1 MSADRSKALSSAQS
15 AQSAQSVPSTGSVNA
30 PLPAGSPSVPGA
42 ATAAGM
48 PSASR
53 VLSMLATLF
62 FAMGLITSLNDI
74 LVPHFKAAFDLT
86 YRDAAL
92 IQSSFF
98 AAYFVV
104 SYPAGQYTARVGYR
118 RALASSLWLAGFGCA
133 LFFPAAAL
141 VSYACFLAALF
152 VLASGI
158 TLLQV
163 AVNAYVE
170 TLGSRGAA
178 ASRLTLV
185 QAFNSLG
192 TTVGPPLAAL
202 WILSP
207 QAGPVA
213 GHAVDTVRGPY
224 GLLAAA
230 LVLGGIVLWRLRLP
244 EPGRRETGAPEAPE
258 TPQAA
263 VSAGAGVAGVAS
275 VAGASDA
282 GNVRGLLAHRPLRYG
297 IVALFLYVGAEVSIG
312 SFLIVYLTHANT
324 GIADHAHASR
334 YLALYWG
341 GAMVGR
347 FVGAWLLRSVSPGR
361 MLSLCAIYNLLL
373 ILASLV
379 LPATLA
385 MWLLLACGLGNAI
398 MFPTIFSLSVGGL
411 GARVSEGGGLI
422 CMAIVGGAVLPY
434 LQGALADAAGVV
446 LSFLVPAV
454 AYAYIAA
461 FGEWSASQPGLP
473 KV

>member
-1 MSADRSKALSSAQS
+1 
-15 AQSAQSVPSTGSVNA
+15 
-30 PLPAGSPSVPGA
+30 
-42 ATAAGM
+42 M
-48 PSASR
+48 PSANR
-53 VLSMLATLF
+53 VLAMLATLF

-141 VSYACFLAALF
+141 VSYPCFLVALF

-170 TLGSRGAA
+170 TLGSRGEAP
-178 ASRLTLV
+178 SRLTLV

-202 WILSP
+202 WILAP
-207 QAGPVA
+207 QATSA
-213 GHAVDTVRGPY
+213 TGHAVDSVRGPY
-224 GLLAAA
+224 GLLATV
-230 LVLGGIVLWRLRLP
+230 LVLGGIVLWRLTLP
-244 EPGRRETGAPEAPE
+244 EQR
-258 TPQAA
+258 
-263 VSAGAGVAGVAS
+263 
-275 VAGASDA
+275 ASDA
-282 GNVRGLLAHRPLRYG
+282 SPPGVLGNVRGLLAHRPLRYG
-297 IVALFLYVGAEVSIG
+297 IAALFLYVGAEVSIG
-312 SFLIVYLTHANT
+312 SFLIGYLTHADT
-324 GIADHAHASR
+324 GIVDHAHASR

-347 FVGAWLLRSVSPGR
+347 FVGAWWLRRVSPGR
-361 MLSLCAIYNLLL
+361 LLSLCALYNLML
-373 ILASLV
+373 ILASLA
-379 LPATLA
+379 LPASFA

-434 LQGALADAAGVV
+434 MQGALADVAGIA
-446 LSFLVPAV
+446 LSFLVPGV
-454 AYAYIAA
+454 AYCYIAG
-461 FGEWSASQPGLP
+461 FGAWCARTMPEFDAAPTRS
-473 KV
+473 

>member
-1 MSADRSKALSSAQS
+1 
-15 AQSAQSVPSTGSVNA
+15 
-30 PLPAGSPSVPGA
+30 
-42 ATAAGM
+42 M
-48 PSASR
+48 PSANR
-53 VLSMLATLF
+53 VLAMLATLF

-118 RALASSLWLAGFGCA
+118 RALASSLWLAGLGCA

-141 VSYACFLAALF
+141 VSYPCFLAALF

-170 TLGSRGAA
+170 TLGSRGEA

-202 WILSP
+202 WILAP
-207 QAGPVA
+207 QVGAA
-213 GHAVDTVRGPY
+213 TSANAHAVDSVRAPY
-224 GLLAAA
+224 GGLAAI
-230 LVLGGIVLWRLRLP
+230 LVLGGLVLWRLTLP
-244 EPGRRETGAPEAPE
+244 EQRDNDASPPG
-258 TPQAA
+258 
-263 VSAGAGVAGVAS
+263 VL
-275 VAGASDA
+275 
-282 GNVRGLLAHRPLRYG
+282 GNVRELLAHRPLRYG

-312 SFLIVYLTHANT
+312 SFLIVYLTQTDT
-324 GIADHAHASR
+324 GIVDHAHASR
-334 YLALYWG
+334 YLAFYWG

-347 FVGAWLLRSVSPGR
+347 FVGAWLLRKVSPGW
-361 MLSLCAIYNLLL
+361 MLGLCALYNLTL
-373 ILASLV
+373 ILVSMALSASF
-379 LPATLA
+379 A

-434 LQGALADAAGVV
+434 LQGALADGGGIV
-446 LSFLVPAV
+446 LSFLVPAL
-454 AYAYIAA
+454 AYCYIAG
-461 FGEWSASQPGLP
+461 FGAWCTRTMPESGPPAASEAKDAPASPDQPGLP
-473 KV
+473 NV

>member
-1 MSADRSKALSSAQS
+1 MPDDRLCEPRTAAQTAPQTAPQTADQTPDQTICGPDAWNAAPAAR
-15 AQSAQSVPSTGSVNA
+15 PSVN
-30 PLPAGSPSVPGA
+30 
-42 ATAAGM
+42 
-48 PSASR
+48 R
-53 VLSMLATLF
+53 VLAVLATLF

-118 RALASSLWLAGFGCA
+118 RALASSLWLAGLGCA

-141 VSYACFLAALF
+141 VSYPCFLAALF
-152 VLASGI
+152 VLASGV

-192 TTVGPPLAAL
+192 TTIGPPLAAL
-202 WILSP
+202 WILAP
-207 QAGPVA
+207 QSSAVA
-213 GHAVDTVRGPY
+213 GHAADSVRGPY
-224 GLLAAA
+224 GLLAGVLA
-230 LVLGGIVLWRLRLP
+230 LGGIVLWRLALP
-244 EPGRRETGAPEAPE
+244 EPGATG
-258 TPQAA
+258 TPRP
-263 VSAGAGVAGVAS
+263 GVRA
-275 VAGASDA
+275 
-282 GNVRGLLAHRPLRYG
+282 NVGGLFAHRPLRYG

-312 SFLIVYLTHANT
+312 SFLIVFLTNTQT

-334 YLALYWG
+334 YLPFYWG

-347 FVGAWLLRSVSPGR
+347 FVGAWLLRRVSPGK
-361 MLSLCAIYNLLL
+361 MLSVCALYNLTL
-373 ILASLV
+373 IVASLAV
-379 LPATLA
+379 PASLG

-434 LQGALADAAGVV
+434 LQGMLADAAGLM
-446 LSFLVPAV
+446 LSFLVPAA
-454 AYAYIAA
+454 AYLYIAG
-461 FGEWSASQPGLP
+461 FGAWSARAMVPTDPARHQPGLP
-473 KV
+473 NV

>member
-1 MSADRSKALSSAQS
+1 MLVDRTNAPGRSDLPPPNDSPTS
-15 AQSAQSVPSTGSVNA
+15 PMPSVN
-30 PLPAGSPSVPGA
+30 
-42 ATAAGM
+42 
-48 PSASR
+48 R
-53 VLSMLATLF
+53 VLAMLAALF

-118 RALASSLWLAGFGCA
+118 RALASSLWLAGLGCA

-141 VSYACFLAALF
+141 ASYLCFLAALF

-202 WILSP
+202 WILAP
-207 QAGPVA
+207 QTTAAGA
-213 GHAVDTVRGPY
+213 HTVDSVRGPY
-224 GLLAAA
+224 GLLAA
-230 LVLGGIVLWRLRLP
+230 VLAVGGAVLWRLTLP
-244 EPGRRETGAPEAPE
+244 ERRTTDATSPGLL
-258 TPQAA
+258 
-263 VSAGAGVAGVAS
+263 
-275 VAGASDA
+275 
-282 GNVRGLLAHRPLRYG
+282 GNVHSLMAHRPLRYG

-312 SFLIVYLTHANT
+312 SFLIVYLTQTGT
-324 GIADHAHASR
+324 GILDHAHASR
-334 YLALYWG
+334 YLAFYWG

-347 FVGAWLLRSVSPGR
+347 FVGAWLLRKVSAGR
-361 MLSLCAIYNLLL
+361 LLSLCALYNLTL
-373 ILASLV
+373 ILASLA
-379 LPATLA
+379 LPASFA

-422 CMAIVGGAVLPY
+422 CMAIVGGAILPY
-434 LQGALADAAGVV
+434 LQGALADSIGIV
-446 LSFLVPAV
+446 LSFLVPAL
-454 AYAYIAA
+454 AYGYIAG
-461 FGEWSASQPGLP
+461 FGAWCARTMTESASGTDATDEKTAVTPT
-473 KV
+473 

>member
-1 MSADRSKALSSAQS
+1 
-15 AQSAQSVPSTGSVNA
+15 
-30 PLPAGSPSVPGA
+30 
-42 ATAAGM
+42 M
-48 PSASR
+48 PSANR
-53 VLSMLATLF
+53 VLAMLATLF

-74 LVPHFKAAFDLT
+74 LVPHFKAAFDLS

-118 RALASSLWLAGFGCA
+118 RALASSLWLAGLGCA

-141 VSYACFLAALF
+141 VSYPCFLAALF

-170 TLGSRGAA
+170 TLGSRGEA

-202 WILSP
+202 WILAP
-207 QAGPVA
+207 QATSPSV
-213 GHAVDTVRGPY
+213 HAVDSVRGPY
-224 GLLAAA
+224 GWLAAV
-230 LVLGGIVLWRLRLP
+230 LLLGGVVLWRLTLP
-244 EPGRRETGAPEAPE
+244 EQRADDASPPG
-258 TPQAA
+258 
-263 VSAGAGVAGVAS
+263 VL
-275 VAGASDA
+275 
-282 GNVRGLLAHRPLRYG
+282 GNVRSLLAHRPLRYG

-312 SFLIVYLTHANT
+312 SFLIVYLTQTDT
-324 GIADHAHASR
+324 GVVDHAHASR
-334 YLALYWG
+334 YLAFYWG

-347 FVGAWLLRSVSPGR
+347 FAGAWLLRKVSPGR
-361 MLSLCAIYNLLL
+361 LLSLCALYKLML
-373 ILASLV
+373 ILASLA
-379 LPATLA
+379 LPASFA

-422 CMAIVGGAVLPY
+422 CMAIAGGAVLPY
-434 LQGALADAAGVV
+434 LQGALADVSGIV
-446 LSFLVPAV
+446 LSFLIPAI
-454 AYAYIAA
+454 AYCYIAG
-461 FGEWSASQPGLP
+461 FGAWCARTMPESDALRQTLA
-473 KV
+473 

>member
-1 MSADRSKALSSAQS
+1 
-15 AQSAQSVPSTGSVNA
+15 
-30 PLPAGSPSVPGA
+30 
-42 ATAAGM
+42 M
-48 PSASR
+48 PSANR
-53 VLSMLATLF
+53 VLAMLAALF

-118 RALASSLWLAGFGCA
+118 RALATSLWLAGLGCA

-141 VSYACFLAALF
+141 VSYPCFLAALF

-170 TLGSRGAA
+170 TLGSRGEA

-202 WILSP
+202 WILAP
-207 QAGPVA
+207 QASVA
-213 GHAVDTVRGPY
+213 TGHAVDSVRVPY
-224 GLLAAA
+224 GLLAAVLA
-230 LVLGGIVLWRLRLP
+230 LGGVVLWRLTLP
-244 EPGRRETGAPEAPE
+244 EQRADTAASPGLL
-258 TPQAA
+258 
-263 VSAGAGVAGVAS
+263 
-275 VAGASDA
+275 
-282 GNVRGLLAHRPLRYG
+282 GNVRGLLSHRPLRYG

-312 SFLIVYLTHANT
+312 SFLIVYLTHTGT
-324 GIADHAHASR
+324 GIVDHAHASR
-334 YLALYWG
+334 YLAFYWG

-347 FVGAWLLRSVSPGR
+347 FAGAWLLRKVSPGK
-361 MLSLCAIYNLLL
+361 LLGLCALYNLML
-373 ILASLV
+373 ILASLT
-379 LPATLA
+379 LPGAIA

-422 CMAIVGGAVLPY
+422 CMAIVGGAILPY
-434 LQGALADAAGVV
+434 LQGALADGVGIV
-446 LSFLVPAV
+446 LSFLVPAL
-454 AYAYIAA
+454 AYCYIAG
-461 FGEWSASQPGLP
+461 FGAWCARTMPEMDVSGDGAAENQPGLP
-473 KV
+473 NV

>member
-1 MSADRSKALSSAQS
+1 
-15 AQSAQSVPSTGSVNA
+15 
-30 PLPAGSPSVPGA
+30 
-42 ATAAGM
+42 
-48 PSASR
+48 
-53 VLSMLATLF
+53 MLATLF

-74 LVPHFKAAFDLT
+74 LVPHFKTAFDLT
-86 YRDAAL
+86 FRDAAL

-118 RALASSLWLAGFGCA
+118 RALASSLWLAGLGCA

-141 VSYACFLAALF
+141 VSYPCFLIALF
-152 VLASGI
+152 VLASGV

-170 TLGSRGAA
+170 TLGSRGEA

-202 WILSP
+202 WILAP
-207 QAGPVA
+207 RPEEIA
-213 GHAVDTVRGPY
+213 GHAVDSVRGPY
-224 GLLAAA
+224 GWLAAVLLA
-230 LVLGGIVLWRLRLP
+230 GGVVLWRLTLP
-244 EPGRRETGAPEAPE
+244 EQRDGHASPPG
-258 TPQAA
+258 
-263 VSAGAGVAGVAS
+263 VL
-275 VAGASDA
+275 
-282 GNVRGLLAHRPLRYG
+282 GNVRSLLAHRPLRYG

-312 SFLIVYLTHANT
+312 SFLIVYLTNTDT
-324 GIADHAHASR
+324 GITGHAQASR
-334 YLALYWG
+334 YLPFYWG

-347 FVGAWLLRSVSPGR
+347 FIGAWLLRKVSPGK
-361 MLSLCAIYNLLL
+361 MLCLCAFYNLLL
-373 ILASLV
+373 ILVSLAV
-379 LPATLA
+379 PATFG

-411 GARVSEGGGLI
+411 GSRVSEGGGLI

-434 LQGALADAAGVV
+434 LQGTLADGAGVV
-446 LSFLVPAV
+446 LSFLVPAL
-454 AYAYIAA
+454 AYTYIAG
-461 FGEWSASQPGLP
+461 FGAWCARTMPESREASA
-473 KV
+473 

>member
-1 MSADRSKALSSAQS
+1 
-15 AQSAQSVPSTGSVNA
+15 
-30 PLPAGSPSVPGA
+30 
-42 ATAAGM
+42 M
-48 PSASR
+48 PCANR
-53 VLSMLATLF
+53 VLAMLAALF

-118 RALASSLWLAGFGCA
+118 RALATSLWLAGLGCA

-141 VSYACFLAALF
+141 VSYTCFLAALF

-170 TLGSRGAA
+170 TLGSRGEA

-202 WILSP
+202 WILAP
-207 QAGPVA
+207 QVSGAT
-213 GHAVDTVRGPY
+213 GHAVDSVRAPY
-224 GLLAAA
+224 GLLATVLA
-230 LVLGGIVLWRLRLP
+230 LGGVVLWRLTLP
-244 EPGRRETGAPEAPE
+244 EQRADTAASPGLF
-258 TPQAA
+258 
-263 VSAGAGVAGVAS
+263 
-275 VAGASDA
+275 
-282 GNVRGLLAHRPLRYG
+282 GNVRSLLSHRPLRYG

-312 SFLIVYLTHANT
+312 SFLIVYLTHTGT
-324 GIADHAHASR
+324 GIVDHAHASR
-334 YLALYWG
+334 YLAFYWG

-347 FVGAWLLRSVSPGR
+347 FAGAWLLRKVSPGK
-361 MLSLCAIYNLLL
+361 LLGLCALYNLML
-373 ILASLV
+373 ILASLT
-379 LPATLA
+379 LPGAIA

-422 CMAIVGGAVLPY
+422 CMAIVGGAILPY
-434 LQGALADAAGVV
+434 LQGALADGVGIV
-446 LSFLVPAV
+446 LSFLVPAL
-454 AYAYIAA
+454 AYCYIAG
-461 FGEWSASQPGLP
+461 FGAWCARTMPELNVSGDGAAENQPGLP
-473 KV
+473 NV

>member
-1 MSADRSKALSSAQS
+1 MASPHDA
-15 AQSAQSVPSTGSVNA
+15 PS
-30 PLPAGSPSVPGA
+30 PPE
-42 ATAAGM
+42 
-48 PSASR
+48 PSANR
-53 VLSMLATLF
+53 VLAMLATLF

-104 SYPAGQYTARVGYR
+104 SFPAGQYTARVGYR
-118 RALASSLWLAGFGCA
+118 RALASSLWLAGLGCA

-141 VSYACFLAALF
+141 VSYPCFLAALF

-163 AVNAYVE
+163 SVNAYVE
-170 TLGSRGAA
+170 TLGTRGAA

-202 WILSP
+202 WILAPHVTSATP
-207 QAGPVA
+207 GGA
-213 GHAVDTVRGPY
+213 HAVDSVRGPY
-224 GLLAAA
+224 GLIAAV
-230 LVLGGIVLWRLRLP
+230 LVLGGAVLWRLTLP
-244 EPGRRETGAPEAPE
+244 EQR
-258 TPQAA
+258 
-263 VSAGAGVAGVAS
+263 AGDAS
-275 VAGASDA
+275 PHGML
-282 GNVRGLLAHRPLRYG
+282 GNVRSLLAHRPLRYG

-312 SFLIVYLTHANT
+312 SFLIVYLTQTAT
-324 GIADHAHASR
+324 GIAGHAHASR
-334 YLALYWG
+334 YLAFYWG

-347 FVGAWLLRSVSPGR
+347 FIGAWLLRKVSPGR
-361 MLSLCAIYNLLL
+361 MLSLCALYNVLLL
-373 ILASLV
+373 LASLA
-379 LPATLA
+379 LPASLA

-434 LQGALADAAGVV
+434 LQGALADGLGIV
-446 LSFLVPAV
+446 LSFLVPAG
-454 AYAYIAA
+454 AYCYIAG
-461 FGEWSASQPGLP
+461 FGAWCARTMPESEATHATPG
-473 KV
+473 KT

>member
-1 MSADRSKALSSAQS
+1 MPDDRFCEPRTADETGGGPVACDTAPTAQ
-15 AQSAQSVPSTGSVNA
+15 PRVN
-30 PLPAGSPSVPGA
+30 
-42 ATAAGM
+42 
-48 PSASR
+48 R
-53 VLSMLATLF
+53 VLAVLATLF

-104 SYPAGQYTARVGYR
+104 SYPAGQYTARIGYR
-118 RALASSLWLAGFGCA
+118 RALASSLWLAGLGCA

-141 VSYACFLAALF
+141 VSYPCFLAALF
-152 VLASGI
+152 VLASGV

-192 TTVGPPLAAL
+192 TTIGPPLAAL
-202 WILSP
+202 WILAP
-207 QAGPVA
+207 QSSATA
-213 GHAVDTVRGPY
+213 GHAADSVRGPY
-224 GLLAAA
+224 GLLAAVLA
-230 LVLGGIVLWRLRLP
+230 LGGVVLWRLTLP
-244 EPGRRETGAPEAPE
+244 EPGAAETSRPGLL
-258 TPQAA
+258 
-263 VSAGAGVAGVAS
+263 
-275 VAGASDA
+275 
-282 GNVRGLLAHRPLRYG
+282 GNVRGLFAHRPLRYG

-312 SFLIVYLTHANT
+312 SFLIVYLTNTQT

-334 YLALYWG
+334 YLPLYWG
-341 GAMVGR
+341 GAMLGR
-347 FVGAWLLRSVSPGR
+347 FVGAWLLRRVSAGR
-361 MLSLCAIYNLLL
+361 MLSVCALYNVTL
-373 ILASLV
+373 IVASLAV
-379 LPATLA
+379 PASLG

-434 LQGALADAAGVV
+434 LQGMLADGAGLM

-454 AYAYIAA
+454 AYLYIAG
-461 FGEWSASQPGLP
+461 FGAWCARAMAQADPERHQPGLP
-473 KV
+473 NV

>member
-1 MSADRSKALSSAQS
+1 MVVDR
-15 AQSAQSVPSTGSVNA
+15 TNA
-30 PLPAGSPSVPGA
+30 PGLPDIPSPNEFPA
-42 ATAAGM
+42 APM
-48 PSASR
+48 PSANR
-53 VLSMLATLF
+53 VLAMLATLF

-86 YRDAAL
+86 FRDAAL

-118 RALASSLWLAGFGCA
+118 RALASSLWLAGVGCA

-141 VSYACFLAALF
+141 MSYPCFLAALF

-170 TLGSRGAA
+170 TLGTRGAA

-202 WILSP
+202 WILAP
-207 QAGPVA
+207 QAQSA
-213 GHAVDTVRGPY
+213 TGHAVDSVRGPY
-224 GLLAAA
+224 GLLAA
-230 LVLGGIVLWRLRLP
+230 VLAIGGGVLWRLTPP
-244 EPGRRETGAPEAPE
+244 EHRARR
-258 TPQAA
+258 
-263 VSAGAGVAGVAS
+263 VSPPS
-275 VAGASDA
+275 VL
-282 GNVRGLLAHRPLRYG
+282 GNVRSLLSHRPLRYG

-312 SFLIVYLTHANT
+312 SFLIAYLTQAGT
-324 GIADHAHASR
+324 GIVDHAQASR

-341 GAMVGR
+341 GAMAGR
-347 FVGAWLLRSVSPGR
+347 FVGAWLLRKVSPGR
-361 MLSLCAIYNLLL
+361 LLSLCAIYNVVL
-373 ILASLV
+373 ILASLA
-379 LPATLA
+379 LPASLA
-385 MWLLLACGLGNAI
+385 MAALLACGLGNAI

-434 LQGALADAAGVV
+434 LQGALADGVGIA
-446 LSFLVPAV
+446 LSFLVPAL
-454 AYAYIAA
+454 AYGYIAG
-461 FGEWSASQPGLP
+461 FGAWCTRTAPESAAGDHDEAALGPVNASGRSTSDDQPGLP
-473 KV
+473 NV

>member
-1 MSADRSKALSSAQS
+1 
-15 AQSAQSVPSTGSVNA
+15 
-30 PLPAGSPSVPGA
+30 
-42 ATAAGM
+42 
-48 PSASR
+48 
-53 VLSMLATLF
+53 MLATLF

-104 SYPAGQYTARVGYR
+104 SYPAGQYTARVGFR
-118 RALASSLWLAGFGCA
+118 RALASSLWLAGLGCA

-141 VSYACFLAALF
+141 VSYPCFLAALF
-152 VLASGI
+152 VLASGV

-202 WILSP
+202 WILAP
-207 QAGPVA
+207 QVSGVAAGGAHPV
-213 GHAVDTVRGPY
+213 DSVRAPY
-224 GLLAAA
+224 GLLAVV
-230 LVLGGIVLWRLRLP
+230 LLLGGVVLWRLTLP
-244 EPGRRETGAPEAPE
+244 EPGGSDTSPP
-258 TPQAA
+258 
-263 VSAGAGVAGVAS
+263 GVL
-275 VAGASDA
+275 
-282 GNVRGLLAHRPLRYG
+282 GNVRSLLAHRPLRYG

-312 SFLIVYLTHANT
+312 SFLIVYLTQTPT

-347 FVGAWLLRSVSPGR
+347 FVGAWLLRKVSPGR
-361 MLSLCAIYNLLL
+361 MLSLCALYNLML
-373 ILASLV
+373 ILVSLV
-379 LPATLA
+379 LPASFA

-434 LQGALADAAGVV
+434 LQGALADGVGIV
-446 LSFLVPAV
+446 LSFLVPAL
-454 AYAYIAA
+454 AYCYIAG
-461 FGEWSASQPGLP
+461 FGAWCARTMPVSDAGSGATRACGETST
-473 KV
+473 

>member
-1 MSADRSKALSSAQS
+1 MSVNRPSH
-15 AQSAQSVPSTGSVNA
+15 VPS
-30 PLPAGSPSVPGA
+30 PSESAHSRATEVPEIPS
-42 ATAAGM
+42 TPRIP
-48 PSASR
+48 PSAKR
-53 VLSMLATLF
+53 VLAMLATLF

-118 RALASSLWLAGFGCA
+118 RALASSLWLAGLGCA

-141 VSYACFLAALF
+141 VSYPCFLAALF

-170 TLGSRGAA
+170 TLGSRGEA

-202 WILSP
+202 WILAP
-207 QAGPVA
+207 QAAGA
-213 GHAVDTVRGPY
+213 TGHAVDSVRGPY
-224 GLLAAA
+224 GILAA
-230 LVLGGIVLWRLRLP
+230 VLMVGGVVLWRLKLP
-244 EPGRRETGAPEAPE
+244 EQRTNDSSPPGLL
-258 TPQAA
+258 
-263 VSAGAGVAGVAS
+263 
-275 VAGASDA
+275 
-282 GNVRGLLAHRPLRYG
+282 GNVRSLLAHRPLRYG

-312 SFLIVYLTHANT
+312 SFLIVYLTHTDT

-334 YLALYWG
+334 YLAFYWG

-347 FVGAWLLRSVSPGR
+347 FVGAWLLRQIAPGKL
-361 MLSLCAIYNLLL
+361 LSLCALYNLLL
-373 ILASLV
+373 ILVSFA
-379 LPATLA
+379 LPASFA
-385 MWLLLACGLGNAI
+385 MWLLIACGLGNAI

-411 GARVSEGGGLI
+411 GSRVSEGGGLI

-434 LQGALADAAGVV
+434 MQGALADGIGVV
-446 LSFLVPAV
+446 MSFLVPAL
-454 AYAYIAA
+454 AYCYIAG
-461 FGEWSASQPGLP
+461 FGAWCAQGRQGMPVDQPALP
-473 KV
+473 NV

>member
-1 MSADRSKALSSAQS
+1 MPVDRTRDPGDSAPASVPASGSALSVSSSA
-15 AQSAQSVPSTGSVNA
+15 
-30 PLPAGSPSVPGA
+30 SP
-42 ATAAGM
+42 M
-48 PSASR
+48 PSANR
-53 VLSMLATLF
+53 VLAMLAALF

-118 RALASSLWLAGFGCA
+118 RALATSLWLAGLGCA

-141 VSYACFLAALF
+141 VSYPCFLAALF

-170 TLGSRGAA
+170 TLGSRGEA

-192 TTVGPPLAAL
+192 TTIGPPLAAL
-202 WILSP
+202 WILAP
-207 QAGPVA
+207 QASGTT
-213 GHAVDTVRGPY
+213 GHAVDSVRGPY
-224 GLLAAA
+224 GLLAAVLA
-230 LVLGGIVLWRLRLP
+230 LGGVVLWRLTLP
-244 EPGRRETGAPEAPE
+244 EQRADTATSPGLL
-258 TPQAA
+258 
-263 VSAGAGVAGVAS
+263 
-275 VAGASDA
+275 
-282 GNVRGLLAHRPLRYG
+282 GNVRSLLSHRPLRYG

-312 SFLIVYLTHANT
+312 SFLIVYLTHTGT

-334 YLALYWG
+334 YLAFYWG

-347 FVGAWLLRSVSPGR
+347 FAGAWLLRKVSPGK
-361 MLSLCAIYNLLL
+361 LLGPCALYNLML
-373 ILASLV
+373 ILASLT
-379 LPATLA
+379 LPGAIA

-422 CMAIVGGAVLPY
+422 CMAIVGGAILPY
-434 LQGALADAAGVV
+434 LQGALADGVGIV
-446 LSFLVPAV
+446 LSFLVPAL
-454 AYAYIAA
+454 AYCYIAG
-461 FGEWSASQPGLP
+461 FGAWCARTMPEMDVSGDGAAENQPGLP
-473 KV
+473 NV

>member
-1 MSADRSKALSSAQS
+1 MLVDRTNAPGPSDC
-15 AQSAQSVPSTGSVNA
+15 SVPNDAAAA
-30 PLPAGSPSVPGA
+30 P
-42 ATAAGM
+42 M
-48 PSASR
+48 PSAHR
-53 VLSMLATLF
+53 ILAMLATLF

-104 SYPAGQYTARVGYR
+104 SYPAGQYTARMGYR
-118 RALASSLWLAGFGCA
+118 RALASSLWLAGVGCA

-141 VSYACFLAALF
+141 MSYPCFLAALF

-170 TLGSRGAA
+170 TLGTRGAA

-202 WILSP
+202 WILAP
-207 QAGPVA
+207 QAVTGT
-213 GHAVDTVRGPY
+213 GHAVDSVRGPY

-230 LVLGGIVLWRLRLP
+230 LAIGGVVLWRLTLP
-244 EPGRRETGAPEAPE
+244 EQRASTASPPG
-258 TPQAA
+258 
-263 VSAGAGVAGVAS
+263 VL
-275 VAGASDA
+275 
-282 GNVRGLLAHRPLRYG
+282 GNVRSLLAHRPLRYG

-312 SFLIVYLTHANT
+312 SFLIVYLTNPGT
-324 GIADHAHASR
+324 GIVDHAHASR

-347 FVGAWLLRSVSPGR
+347 FVGAWLLRKVSPGR
-361 MLSLCAIYNLLL
+361 MLSVCALYNLTL
-373 ILASLV
+373 ILVSFT
-379 LPATLA
+379 LPVSLA

-434 LQGALADAAGVV
+434 LQGALADGAGIV
-446 LSFLVPAV
+446 LSFLVPAL
-454 AYAYIAA
+454 AYGYIAGFGAWCARTAPA
-461 FGEWSASQPGLP
+461 FEVRD
-473 KV
+473 K

>member
-1 MSADRSKALSSAQS
+1 MSVNRPSHVPPPSEAASKRATRSADLSGIPN
-15 AQSAQSVPSTGSVNA
+15 VP
-30 PLPAGSPSVPGA
+30 
-42 ATAAGM
+42 
-48 PSASR
+48 PSAKR
-53 VLSMLATLF
+53 VLAMLATLF

-118 RALASSLWLAGFGCA
+118 RALASSLWLAGLGCA

-141 VSYACFLAALF
+141 VSYPCFLAALF

-170 TLGSRGAA
+170 TLGSRGEA

-202 WILSP
+202 WILAP
-207 QAGPVA
+207 QAA
-213 GHAVDTVRGPY
+213 TETATGHAVDSVRLPY
-224 GLLAAA
+224 GMLAAV
-230 LVLGGIVLWRLRLP
+230 LVLGGVVLWRLTLP
-244 EPGRRETGAPEAPE
+244 EQRAEAATPPGLI
-258 TPQAA
+258 
-263 VSAGAGVAGVAS
+263 
-275 VAGASDA
+275 
-282 GNVRGLLAHRPLRYG
+282 GNVRSLLAHRPLRYG

-312 SFLIVYLTHANT
+312 SFLIVYLTHTDT
-324 GIADHAHASR
+324 GIADHGHASR
-334 YLALYWG
+334 YLAFYWG

-347 FVGAWLLRSVSPGR
+347 FIGAWLLRQVSPGKL
-361 MLSLCAIYNLLL
+361 LSLCALYNLLL
-373 ILASLV
+373 ILASFA
-379 LPATLA
+379 LPATFA

-411 GARVSEGGGLI
+411 GSRVSEGGGLI

-434 LQGALADAAGVV
+434 LQGALADGVGVV
-446 LSFLVPAV
+446 MSFLVPAA
-454 AYAYIAA
+454 AYCYIAG
-461 FGEWSASQPGLP
+461 FGAWCARTSPELAGQPALP
-473 KV
+473 NV

>member
-1 MSADRSKALSSAQS
+1 M
-15 AQSAQSVPSTGSVNA
+15 PSVN
-30 PLPAGSPSVPGA
+30 
-42 ATAAGM
+42 
-48 PSASR
+48 R
-53 VLSMLATLF
+53 VLAMLAALF

-118 RALASSLWLAGFGCA
+118 RALASSLWLAGLGCA

-141 VSYACFLAALF
+141 TSYLCFLAALF

-202 WILSP
+202 WILAP
-207 QAGPVA
+207 QTTTASA
-213 GHAVDTVRGPY
+213 HAVDSVRGPY
-224 GLLAAA
+224 GLLAA
-230 LVLGGIVLWRLRLP
+230 VLAIGGVVLWRLTLP
-244 EPGRRETGAPEAPE
+244 ERPTADATSPGLL
-258 TPQAA
+258 
-263 VSAGAGVAGVAS
+263 V
-275 VAGASDA
+275 
-282 GNVRGLLAHRPLRYG
+282 NVRSLMAHRPLRYG

-312 SFLIVYLTHANT
+312 SFLIVYLTQTGT
-324 GIADHAHASR
+324 GILDHAHASR
-334 YLALYWG
+334 YLAFYWG

-347 FVGAWLLRSVSPGR
+347 FVGAWLLRKVSAGR
-361 MLSLCAIYNLLL
+361 LLSLCALYNLTL
-373 ILASLV
+373 ILASLA
-379 LPATLA
+379 LPASFA

-422 CMAIVGGAVLPY
+422 CMAIVGGAILPY
-434 LQGALADAAGVV
+434 LQGALADSIGIV
-446 LSFLVPAV
+446 LSFLVPAL
-454 AYAYIAA
+454 AYGYIAG
-461 FGEWSASQPGLP
+461 FGTWCARTMTESASGTDATDEKAAVKPT
-473 KV
+473 

>member
-1 MSADRSKALSSAQS
+1 
-15 AQSAQSVPSTGSVNA
+15 
-30 PLPAGSPSVPGA
+30 
-42 ATAAGM
+42 M
-48 PSASR
+48 PSANR
-53 VLSMLATLF
+53 VLAMLATLF

-86 YRDAAL
+86 FRDAAL

-118 RALASSLWLAGFGCA
+118 RALASSLWLAGLGCA

-141 VSYACFLAALF
+141 VSYPCFLAALF

-170 TLGSRGAA
+170 TLGSRGEA

-202 WILSP
+202 WILAP
-207 QAGPVA
+207 QVGSAA
-213 GHAVDTVRGPY
+213 SANAHAVDTVRGPY
-224 GLLAAA
+224 GGLAAI
-230 LVLGGIVLWRLRLP
+230 LVLGGVVLWRLTLP
-244 EPGRRETGAPEAPE
+244 EQRG
-258 TPQAA
+258 
-263 VSAGAGVAGVAS
+263 
-275 VAGASDA
+275 SDA
-282 GNVRGLLAHRPLRYG
+282 SPPGLLGNVRSLLAHRPLRYG

-312 SFLIVYLTHANT
+312 SFLIVYLTQTDT
-324 GIADHAHASR
+324 GIVDHAHASR

-347 FVGAWLLRSVSPGR
+347 FIGAWLLRKVSPGR
-361 MLSLCAIYNLLL
+361 MLSLCALYNLML
-373 ILASLV
+373 ILASLA
-379 LPATLA
+379 LPASLA

-411 GARVSEGGGLI
+411 RARVSEGGGLI

-434 LQGALADAAGVV
+434 LQGALADGWGIV
-446 LSFLVPAV
+446 LSFLVPAF
-454 AYAYIAA
+454 AYCYIAG
-461 FGEWSASQPGLP
+461 FGAWCARTMSGLEVDAPQAGGASASADQPGLP
-473 KV
+473 NV

>member
-1 MSADRSKALSSAQS
+1 
-15 AQSAQSVPSTGSVNA
+15 
-30 PLPAGSPSVPGA
+30 
-42 ATAAGM
+42 M
-48 PSASR
+48 PSANR
-53 VLSMLATLF
+53 VLAMLAALF

-118 RALASSLWLAGFGCA
+118 RALATSLWLAGLGCA

-141 VSYACFLAALF
+141 VSYPCFLAALF

-170 TLGSRGAA
+170 TLGSRGEA

-202 WILSP
+202 WILAP
-207 QAGPVA
+207 QASGMT
-213 GHAVDTVRGPY
+213 GHAVDSVRGPY
-224 GLLAAA
+224 GLLATVLA
-230 LVLGGIVLWRLRLP
+230 LGGVVLWRLTLP
-244 EPGRRETGAPEAPE
+244 EQRADTAASPGLL
-258 TPQAA
+258 
-263 VSAGAGVAGVAS
+263 
-275 VAGASDA
+275 
-282 GNVRGLLAHRPLRYG
+282 GNVRSLLSHRPLRYG

-312 SFLIVYLTHANT
+312 SFLIVYLTHTGT
-324 GIADHAHASR
+324 GIDDHAHASR
-334 YLALYWG
+334 YLAFYWG

-347 FVGAWLLRSVSPGR
+347 FAGAWLLRKVSPGK
-361 MLSLCAIYNLLL
+361 LLGLCALYNLML
-373 ILASLV
+373 ILASLT
-379 LPATLA
+379 LPGAIA

-422 CMAIVGGAVLPY
+422 CMAIVGGAILPY
-434 LQGALADAAGVV
+434 LQGALADGIGIV
-446 LSFLVPAV
+446 LSFLVPAL
-454 AYAYIAA
+454 AYCYIAG
-461 FGEWSASQPGLP
+461 FGAWCARTMPEMDASGDEATENQPGLP
-473 KV
+473 NV

>member
-1 MSADRSKALSSAQS
+1 M
-15 AQSAQSVPSTGSVNA
+15 SVNRPSHVPPPAESA
-30 PLPAGSPSVPGA
+30 PTRAAEMPEFSGAPHVP
-42 ATAAGM
+42 
-48 PSASR
+48 PSAKR
-53 VLSMLATLF
+53 VLAMLAALF

-118 RALASSLWLAGFGCA
+118 RALASSLWLAGLGCA

-141 VSYACFLAALF
+141 VSYPCFLAALF

-170 TLGSRGAA
+170 TLGSRGEA

-202 WILSP
+202 WILAP
-207 QAGPVA
+207 QAESA
-213 GHAVDTVRGPY
+213 TGHAVDSVRGPY
-224 GLLAAA
+224 GMLAA
-230 LVLGGIVLWRLRLP
+230 VLIVGGVVLWRLTLP
-244 EPGRRETGAPEAPE
+244 EQRANETSPPGL
-258 TPQAA
+258 
-263 VSAGAGVAGVAS
+263 V
-275 VAGASDA
+275 
-282 GNVRGLLAHRPLRYG
+282 GNVRSLLAHRPLRYG

-312 SFLIVYLTHANT
+312 SFLIVYLTHTDT
-324 GIADHAHASR
+324 GITDHAHASR
-334 YLALYWG
+334 YLAFYWG

-347 FVGAWLLRSVSPGR
+347 FAGAWLLRQISPGKL
-361 MLSLCAIYNLLL
+361 LSLCALYNLLL
-373 ILASLV
+373 ILVSFT
-379 LPATLA
+379 LPAAFA
-385 MWLLLACGLGNAI
+385 MWLLIACGLGNAI

-411 GARVSEGGGLI
+411 GSRVSEGGGLI

-434 LQGALADAAGVV
+434 TQGALADGIGVV
-446 LSFLVPAV
+446 MSFLVPAL
-454 AYAYIAA
+454 AYCYIAG
-461 FGEWSASQPGLP
+461 FGAWCARSGQDMPADQPALP
-473 KV
+473 NV

>member
-1 MSADRSKALSSAQS
+1 MLVDR
-15 AQSAQSVPSTGSVNA
+15 TNA
-30 PLPAGSPSVPGA
+30 PGRSDLPLPDDSPTSP
-42 ATAAGM
+42 M
-48 PSASR
+48 PSANR
-53 VLSMLATLF
+53 VLAMLATLF

-74 LVPHFKAAFDLT
+74 LVPHFKAAFALT

-118 RALASSLWLAGFGCA
+118 RALASSLWLAGLGCA

-141 VSYACFLAALF
+141 TSYACFLAALF

-202 WILSP
+202 WILAP
-207 QAGPVA
+207 QASSA
-213 GHAVDTVRGPY
+213 TGHAVDSVRGPY
-224 GLLAAA
+224 GLLAV
-230 LVLGGIVLWRLRLP
+230 VLAIGGVVLWRLTLP
-244 EPGRRETGAPEAPE
+244 EQRAGDVLPPGLL
-258 TPQAA
+258 
-263 VSAGAGVAGVAS
+263 
-275 VAGASDA
+275 
-282 GNVRGLLAHRPLRYG
+282 GNVRSLMAHRPLRYG

-312 SFLIVYLTHANT
+312 SFLIVYLTQTGT
-324 GIADHAHASR
+324 GILDHAQASR
-334 YLALYWG
+334 YLAFYWG

-347 FVGAWLLRSVSPGR
+347 FVGAWLLRKVSPGR
-361 MLSLCAIYNLLL
+361 LLSLCALYNLMLL
-373 ILASLV
+373 LASMA
-379 LPATLA
+379 LPASFA

-411 GARVSEGGGLI
+411 GSRVSEGGGLI

-434 LQGALADAAGVV
+434 LQGALADSAGIV
-446 LSFLVPAV
+446 LSFLVPAL
-454 AYAYIAA
+454 AYSYIAG
-461 FGEWSASQPGLP
+461 FGAWCARTMPDADSNAALDQHAAT
-473 KV
+473 